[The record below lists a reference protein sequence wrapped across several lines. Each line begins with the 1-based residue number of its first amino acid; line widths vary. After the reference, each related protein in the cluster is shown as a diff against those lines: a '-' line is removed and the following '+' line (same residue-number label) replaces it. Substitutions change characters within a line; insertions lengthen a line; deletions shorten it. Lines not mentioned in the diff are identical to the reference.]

1 MIVSKKAIRRCLM
14 LICVGRIC
22 DECPIEDECFGV
34 YGEDSNPTDDDST
47 IGDALALFDKI
58 AKKENGK

>member
-1 MIVSKKAIRRCLM
+1 M